1 MNVNEL
7 LGQEWTTLQN
17 NHEQYEKGGLH
28 IKLISVLL
36 TAAGLVFGLDT
47 LLMGALVALLWVQEG
62 IFRTFQARLG
72 ERILRVEFL
81 MRQSTTG
88 LSALASQPVAQ
99 GDVFQLH
106 SEWLAARRQGMGL
119 INEYARSAFRPTVAF
134 PYVLILLGFMIGAQ
148 G

>member
-36 TAAGLVFGLDT
+36 TAAGLVFGLDP

-72 ERILRVEFL
+72 ER
-81 MRQSTTG
+81 G
-88 LSALASQPVAQ
+88 
-99 GDVFQLH
+99 
-106 SEWLAARRQGMGL
+106 
-119 INEYARSAFRPTVAF
+119 
-134 PYVLILLGFMIGAQ
+134 
-148 G
+148 